1 MGMTGSNS
9 PRHSPALVCAIEA
22 FGGVG
27 RMARALGMTPA
38 AVSKWSR
45 IPVHHAH
52 RISEETGIPLHV
64 LRPDVW
70 RRATARGGAEIAA

>member
-1 MGMTGSNS
+1 
-9 PRHSPALVCAIEA
+9 
-22 FGGVG
+22 
-27 RMARALGMTPA
+27 MTPA

-70 RRATARGGAEIAA
+70 RRATARGGAEVAA